1 MKLTTSLLVLGLPCF
16 LAGLAACTT
25 TKIVE
30 EQEAPKGNTPGSSG
44 QPGDGTTPPD
54 DGALADLA
62 PDWHTKAAAYLD
74 KRAGEWLANTPNTG
88 WNVKC
93 AMSCHTTF
101 SASLAYSAIGKA
113 VDIPSVLQARAAFEK
128 RVGEAD
134 PVPFYGKDG
143 DDKTV
148 ESLATESVLNA
159 AALSLQDI
167 GKGEALSDAAKSA
180 LDRMWDQQ
188 GTDGSWA
195 WLEFGLEPWET
206 RNDFGVGMA
215 ALVAG
220 RIPAGTSEKQ
230 EAGVT
235 KLKAYATKRFS
246 AMVLHDRA
254 VLLWA
259 NGSLAGVLDEARV
272 TSVVDDLNGRQRDD
286 GGWSLRSW
294 GNGDLA
300 DDEAASDGYATSLAT
315 LALCKGQPGGVAKP
329 EVRKALTWIATH
341 QKSDGSWPGV
351 STNTETS
358 RAKTFMTDAATSYA
372 TLALVECGQ
381 VKLQ

>member
-1 MKLTTSLLVLGLPCF
+1 MKLSSSLLVLGLPCF
-16 LAGLAACTT
+16 LAGLAACTQ

-30 EQEAPKGNTPGSSG
+30 EQEPAKQKPGSSG
-44 QPGDGTTPPD
+44 TPSDGTTPPD

-62 PDWHTKAAAYLD
+62 PDWHTKAGAYLE
-74 KRAGEWLANTPNTG
+74 KRSADWLANAPEIS
-88 WNVKC
+88 NVKC

-101 SASLAYSAIGKA
+101 GASLAYSAIGKA
-113 VDIPSVLQARAAFEK
+113 VDIPSVVEARSEFEK

-148 ESLATESVLNA
+148 ESKATEAVLNA
-159 AALSLQDI
+159 VALSLQDL
-167 GKGEALSDAAKSA
+167 GKDGQLSDTAKSA
-180 LDRMWDQQ
+180 LDEMWDLQSA
-188 GTDGSWA
+188 DGSWA

-206 RNDFGVGMA
+206 RNDFGVGIV
-215 ALVAG
+215 ALTAG
-220 RIPAGTSEKQ
+220 RVPAGSSAKQ

-235 KLKAYATKRFS
+235 KIKSYVSKNFS
-246 AMVLHDRA
+246 KMALHDRA

-259 NGSLAGVLDEARV
+259 NGSLSGVLDEAKAE
-272 TSVVDDLNGRQRDD
+272 SVITDLAARQRDD
-286 GGWSLRSW
+286 GGFSLRSW
-294 GNGDLA
+294 GKGDLA
-300 DDEAASDGYATSLAT
+300 SADAASDGYATSLAT
-315 LALCKGQPGGVAKP
+315 LALCKGQEGGVAKP

-341 QKSDGSWPGV
+341 QKADGSWPGV

-372 TLALVECGQ
+372 ALALVECGQ